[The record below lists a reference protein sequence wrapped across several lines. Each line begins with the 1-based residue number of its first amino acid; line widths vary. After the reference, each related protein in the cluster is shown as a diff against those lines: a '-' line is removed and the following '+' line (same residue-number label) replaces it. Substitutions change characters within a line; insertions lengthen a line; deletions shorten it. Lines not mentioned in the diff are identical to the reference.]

1 MGKAIL
7 LVVTIFALALV
18 TIGQSQ
24 ISNSSANE
32 FSSLMVDG
40 KSVVM
45 IDPSNE
51 LQTSLPIF
59 RRNGHVWIAVRLIHA
74 AIEEVVFDRY
84 WNLFSIRGVDFK
96 IGSSEMHVSYP
107 APIAQKL
114 NGTDRHKLPVA
125 PTNFNGLWY
134 VPLEPVMQALGHAVT
149 LGTNVSIKRGGS
161 PSTRLDWIK
170 PFQMPK

>member
-1 MGKAIL
+1 MSKAIRL
-7 LVVTIFALALV
+7 ILIFFAFAFV

-24 ISNSSANE
+24 MSNSSVNE
-32 FSSLMVDG
+32 FSDLMVDG
-40 KSVVM
+40 KSVAM

-51 LQTSLPIF
+51 LQTPLPIF

-74 AIEEVVFDRY
+74 VIEEVMFDRY
-84 WNLFSIRGVDFK
+84 WNLFSIRGIDFK

-114 NGTDRHKLPVA
+114 NGTDIHKLPVA

-134 VPLEPVMQALGHAVT
+134 VPLEPVMQALGHSVT
-149 LGTNVSIKRGGS
+149 LGTTVSIRRGGS
-161 PSTRLDWIK
+161 PNTLLDWIK
-170 PFQMPK
+170 PFQTSK